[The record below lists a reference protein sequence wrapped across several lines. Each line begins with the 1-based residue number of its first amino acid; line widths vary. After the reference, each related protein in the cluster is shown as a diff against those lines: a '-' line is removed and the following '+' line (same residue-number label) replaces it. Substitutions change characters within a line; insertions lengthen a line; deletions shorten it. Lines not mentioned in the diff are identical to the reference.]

1 MPQETEEEEA
11 YISDGS
17 DSAVELIDSEEDEPG
32 GDMAYVESEATD
44 DGEDD
49 ENLSEGDEEAVAPT
63 VPETPTVPEAPP
75 VVPVAPRPRGKK
87 AAVVKRGRCNRRRD
101 DIPKK
106 YKRKLV
112 ALFEARFPGPFD
124 GPMAVK
130 KAIAGS
136 KILRE
141 LQQALHKLSGG
152 RCKVH
157 NIEQFTAWLGKD
169 LRGSKCRS
177 KRKNISGEH
186 QDIETLTFAY

>member
-44 DGEDD
+44 DGDDGEDD

-75 VVPVAPRPRGKK
+75 VAPVAPRPRGKK

-112 ALFEARFPGPFD
+112 ASA
-124 GPMAVK
+124 A
-130 KAIAGS
+130 S
-136 KILRE
+136 
-141 LQQALHKLSGG
+141 
-152 RCKVH
+152 C
-157 NIEQFTAWLGKD
+157 
-169 LRGSKCRS
+169 C
-177 KRKNISGEH
+177 
-186 QDIETLTFAY
+186 